1 MDNKWSEF
9 KLRVNIRVPLDK
21 VYPAWATP
29 AGLESWFLRKAAI
42 TCVGGT
48 TGTAGTAGTA
58 GTTGTTGGA
67 GAAGAAALRPAG
79 SFIQKGDRYEFYW
92 HGYPENLSEK
102 GIVTAAN
109 GTNHFAFT
117 FTKDCPV
124 SVSLCRECDE
134 TIVELVESGMAVDEA
149 TVLRQYVGDSKGWIF
164 YLTNLKSVLE
174 GGLDLRNCKT
184 ELGNVITA

>member
-1 MDNKWSEF
+1 MDNNWSEF

-42 TCVGGT
+42 TDG
-48 TGTAGTAGTA
+48 AGTAGTA
-58 GTTGTTGGA
+58 C
-67 GAAGAAALRPAG
+67 AAALRPAT

-102 GIVTAAN
+102 GIVTSAN
-109 GTNHFAFT
+109 GSNHFAFT

-124 SVSLCRECDE
+124 SISLYRECDE
-134 TIVELVESGMAVDEA
+134 TIVELVESGMAVDEQTA
-149 TVLRQYVGDSKGWIF
+149 LRQYVGDSKGWIF